1 MLRVENVTHSYK
13 NGNETTAV
21 LHQIDFS
28 VKEGEMVAL
37 LGSSGSGKSTMLN
50 LMAGLMKPTEG
61 HIYIADQDIV
71 KMSENKLSEFRRKN
85 IGFIFQAYE
94 LITSMTVR
102 ENVELPLVF
111 QSVAPSIRKQ
121 KALELLEGV
130 GIPDKADLFPSQL
143 SGGQQQRVSIARS
156 LITEPSVIFAD
167 EPTGNL
173 DSKTEEEIINILLNL
188 NKKMKTTFI
197 VVTHEL
203 KVAEQ
208 MQRIFTLRDGYMITE
223 NQTSSDTELEGVYS
237 LRISDISRL
246 AWEQVKRRKVV
257 TGLCMAGISIGCA
270 AIIVALSI
278 GDSAQSYT
286 EREINRNFK
295 MDEITVSPNG
305 GIPSQGGGSGGS
317 GSSAANEKLDPGR
330 LTAQKLEIIKGLRH
344 VTAAA
349 PFQELGYIQ
358 MLTIDNKIT
367 DVQLIGTDLRLLT
380 KYDKKFKQ
388 GGASDLVGMAVLN
401 YGATVGLIDNETRQ
415 RLFEQLSTDPYNNKL
430 MEQYNSLSMLPT
442 DMYKQQVQLQS
453 FDPASQTG
461 GMLVSSPIQVV
472 GILDNPSGTNENM
485 AMYDKKIYVSLE
497 TGERLVEQMKLSSGT
512 AGQRVSITQRL

>member
-1 MLRVENVTHSYK
+1 M
-13 NGNETTAV
+13 
-21 LHQIDFS
+21 
-28 VKEGEMVAL
+28 
-37 LGSSGSGKSTMLN
+37 
-50 LMAGLMKPTEG
+50 
-61 HIYIADQDIV
+61 
-71 KMSENKLSEFRRKN
+71 
-85 IGFIFQAYE
+85 
-94 LITSMTVR
+94 
-102 ENVELPLVF
+102 
-111 QSVAPSIRKQ
+111 
-121 KALELLEGV
+121 
-130 GIPDKADLFPSQL
+130 
-143 SGGQQQRVSIARS
+143 
-156 LITEPSVIFAD
+156 
-167 EPTGNL
+167 
-173 DSKTEEEIINILLNL
+173 
-188 NKKMKTTFI
+188 
-197 VVTHEL
+197 
-203 KVAEQ
+203 
-208 MQRIFTLRDGYMITE
+208 
-223 NQTSSDTELEGVYS
+223 
-237 LRISDISRL
+237 RISDISRL

-305 GIPSQGGGSGGS
+305 GIPSQGGGNGGG

-401 YGATVGLIDNETRQ
+401 YGATVGLIDNETQR

-512 AGQRVSITQRL
+512 AGQKGVYNSAIVKVDSTENIVELEKLIQKLTLTTSTNLYQKEALADTFSMVKKAALGIGVFILIIASISIIVAMTMSTHQRRRQIGIMKVLGANMGQIRNMFITEAALLGMLGGLLGIAFSYLIVLGINKLIGNSSGMGGGEPLVIYIPLMTLPVGIAFAVMTGVLSGIYPAISASRTNALTAIKRD